1 MTDENNAS
9 KETVNEANEVKKV
22 SKEKKRKTNT
32 NKKEYFR

>member
-22 SKEKKRKTNT
+22 SKEKKRK
-32 NKKEYFR
+32 NK